1 LTAHTP
7 HAGVLAGLHLRLSK
21 RWIVYLVVAIQ
32 AVAHEVNQNA
42 LAELLPELGGG
53 FKRVPGQMLQ

>member
-1 LTAHTP
+1 M
-7 HAGVLAGLHLRLSK
+7 LAEVHLRLSK

-42 LAELLPELGGG
+42 LAKLLSKLGGG
-53 FKRVPGQMLQ
+53 FKRVPDQMLQ